1 MFQSKV
7 GDVVLFR
14 STFVLEP
21 AIYIYPNFS
30 LSKEVYLRISGRI
43 FVMKDNFENV
53 VI

>member
-21 AIYIYPNFS
+21 AIYKPNFS